1 MKIDELLLRDCN
13 FNKNIIYVITDK
25 NIIDLGKCLKNHK
38 LLRKLMALTYC
49 YQMVFK
55 A

>member
-25 NIIDLGKCLKNHK
+25 NIIDLGKCLKEPQIIKKIDGFN
-38 LLRKLMALTYC
+38 LLLTNG
-49 YQMVFK
+49 F
-55 A
+55 